1 MSRYEP
7 PIFVCGLPRSGSTL
21 LELTI
26 SRSPDV
32 LRLAESIYLSP
43 WRRDFRYFLRTR
55 VGDLSRDEN
64 LRKMVDIIFSEHD
77 DIPGIAT
84 TFWRLRGIKAIGE
97 ERLKQTVFERLKDT
111 DRSLSTIYRVL
122 LQAITEFNGCKRCC
136 VAFPVHPHY
145 LPTLMDWFPDAT
157 FVFLTRDPR
166 AVAISKTNDPGGTAI
181 YNKRW
186 PYLKYFIRKAMI
198 AFVTV
203 QYIQASRAHVKMQGR
218 PNYLLVS
225 YEDMVMKPV
234 ETMKRVC
241 ALAGLEFTD
250 EMLEQTADRA
260 QRSSITG
267 ELRLKADPTAAS
279 TWKKVITPFEKALV
293 TMLTRRSMVRFGV
306 DYDTHPVYAV
316 AVDGT
321 RTAVNSSTT

>member
-1 MSRYEP
+1 
-7 PIFVCGLPRSGSTL
+7 
-21 LELTI
+21 LTV
-26 SRSPDV
+26 SKSPDV

-43 WRRDFRYFLRTR
+43 WRRDFRSFLRQH
-55 VGDLSRDEN
+55 VGDVSRDEN
-64 LRKMVDIIFSEHD
+64 LRKMIDIIFSEHD

-97 ERLKQTVFERLKDT
+97 ERLKQIVFERLKDS
-111 DRSLSTIYRVL
+111 DRSLSTIFRVL
-122 LQAITEFNGCKRCC
+122 LQAITEFNDRRRCC
-136 VAFPVHPHY
+136 VSFPVHAHY

-157 FVFLTRDPR
+157 FIFLTRDPR
-166 AVAISKTNDPGGTAI
+166 AIAISKTNDPGGTAI

-198 AFVTV
+198 AFVV
-203 QYIQASRAHVKMQGR
+203 MQYIQASRAHVKMQGR
-218 PNYLLVS
+218 PNYLLVH

-241 ALAGLEFTD
+241 ALAGLEFTG

-267 ELRLKADPTAAS
+267 ELRLKADPAAAS
-279 TWKKVITPFEKALV
+279 TWKKVITPFEKAMV
-293 TMLTRRSMVRFGV
+293 TALTRRSMERFGV
-306 DYDTHPVYAV
+306 DYDAHPVYAIGV
-316 AVDGT
+316 NGTPTAVD
-321 RTAVNSSTT
+321 SSTT